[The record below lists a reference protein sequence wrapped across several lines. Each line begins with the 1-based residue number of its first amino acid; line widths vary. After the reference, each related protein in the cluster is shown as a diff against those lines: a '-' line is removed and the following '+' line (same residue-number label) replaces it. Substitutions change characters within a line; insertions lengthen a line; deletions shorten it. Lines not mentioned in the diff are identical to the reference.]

1 MAASSRKRRE
11 EIGRRLERAW
21 LYRLELEHGYICR
34 QYGVSLPL
42 PVFSLSDSRTRLGS
56 WRQDLSQLTI
66 SRHLIRH
73 SPWHRV
79 VLVLKHEMAHQLC
92 LAAIRPGYTGHGGPF
107 LRAGA
112 MLGLD
117 PSWCRSRA
125 DQGPVEQLRREGTD
139 PATRAGRALLTKV
152 EKLLAL
158 AGSDNEHE
166 AALAMRKAGE
176 LLARHNLDPGELGR
190 AGYSRLV
197 IDTGYQRLPRHL
209 AGIGSLLHEYFFV
222 RVILG
227 HGYEAMRDR
236 PTRTLELFGRP
247 ENVAV
252 AEHCYHFLR
261 ERLETLWQA
270 ARGRYRGQG
279 ARARPSYLLGV
290 VNGFREKLARQS
302 RPRSMGPG
310 SDSRCP
316 QLVRD
321 PGMDRFMARYHPR
334 IRSGGRQRVTVHADA
349 YAEARAEGAGLEL
362 YRGVGKGDG
371 LAGLLDHS

>member
-1 MAASSRKRRE
+1 MAVSSESGQRQIRD
-11 EIGRRLERAW
+11 RLERAW
-21 LYRLELEHGYICR
+21 LYQLELEHEYICR
-34 QYGVSLPL
+34 QYGVPLPL
-42 PVFSLSDSRTRLGS
+42 PVFRLSDSRTRLGS
-56 WRQDLSQLTI
+56 WHQDLSQLTL
-66 SRHLIRH
+66 SRYLIRH

-79 VLVLKHEMAHQLC
+79 VQVLKHEMAHQLC
-92 LAAIRPGYTGHGGPF
+92 MAAIRPGYTGHGGPF

-112 MLGLD
+112 MLGLE

-125 DQGPVEQLRREGTD
+125 DQGPVARVSQDRPD
-139 PATRAGRALLTKV
+139 PATGAGRALLAKV

-190 AGYSRLV
+190 DGYTRLV

-209 AGIGSLLHEYFFV
+209 ASIGSLLHEHFFV

-227 HGYEAMRDR
+227 HSYDAMRDR

-290 VNGFREKLARQS
+290 VNGFREKLARQT
-302 RPRSMGPG
+302 RPQATGPDP
-310 SDSRCP
+310 DSRYP
-316 QLVRD
+316 QPVRD
-321 PGMDRFMARYHPR
+321 PDLDRFLARYHPR

-349 YAEARAEGAGLEL
+349 YQEALAAGADLDL
-362 YRGVGKGDG
+362 HRSVDRGDG
-371 LAGLLDHS
+371 MTGLLDHS